1 MLSYRHAFH
10 AGNHADVLK
19 HLVLCR
25 WLEYL
30 QRKET
35 PFLYIDTHGG
45 AGSYA
50 LNEGYAMANRE
61 WQAGIHRLRVDA
73 GATVPQAVSFY
84 LRTSAAVDGYPG
96 SPELA
101 RRLLRAQDR
110 AVVFELHPADYD
122 LLNAALAADHRFS
135 VRRQD
140 GPAALKGLLP
150 PPSRRALTLID
161 PSYEVKDDYRAIP
174 AAVEAA
180 LKRFPG
186 GGYLVWYPLLGREDA
201 QTLPERLLGLYGGT
215 RCRADLRIA
224 APSDQERGLYG
235 SGLVMFNP
243 PWTLQ
248 AELAEALPWLAQRLG
263 TAEAGWT
270 LDWQEK

>member
-25 WLEYL
+25 WLDYL
-30 QRKET
+30 QHKDA

-50 LNEGYAMANRE
+50 LDAGYAAANRE
-61 WQAGIHRLRVDA
+61 WETGIARLTDA
-73 GATVPQAVSFY
+73 AAAPVPEAVLFY
-84 LRTSAAVDGYPG
+84 LRTSAVTDRYPG

-101 RRLLRAQDR
+101 RRLLRNQDR
-110 AVVFELHPADYD
+110 AVIFELHPADFD
-122 LLNAALAADHRFS
+122 LLRADLAGDRRFQ
-135 VRRQD
+135 VRRED

-161 PSYEVKDDYRAIP
+161 PSYEVKDDYRSIP
-174 AAVEAA
+174 VAVSAA

-186 GGYLVWYPLLGREDA
+186 GGYLIWYPLLGREDA
-201 QTLPERLLGLYGGT
+201 QTLPERLLSLYGGT
-215 RCRADLRIA
+215 RCRVELRIA
-224 APSDQERGLYG
+224 APADQDRGLYG
-235 SGLVMFNP
+235 SGLVLFNP

-248 AELAEALPWLAQRLG
+248 AELTEALPWLARRLG

-270 LDWQEK
+270 LNWEEE